1 MASNDG
7 VSSVTKKCAI
17 YRPARNN
24 ANSVFPDARNLFFVD
39 TVGWDDP
46 DANDDET
53 FKDIL
58 LFIKN
63 NNIANLKA
71 VVWTGKNIHIFQKA
85 QVTIGR
91 MVHKK
96 RHQFLDQFSIP
107 FRMVCPVLLQLVAQ

>member
-1 MASNDG
+1 MGSNDG

-71 VVWTGKNIHIFQKA
+71 VVWTGKNMTKNNQFIIRIF
-85 QVTIGR
+85 
-91 MVHKK
+91 
-96 RHQFLDQFSIP
+96 
-107 FRMVCPVLLQLVAQ
+107 

>member
-1 MASNDG
+1 MSWW
-7 VSSVTKKCAI
+7 
-17 YRPARNN
+17 
-24 ANSVFPDARNLFFVD
+24 PDLPDSRNLFFVD

-71 VVWTGKNIHIFQKA
+71 VVWTGKNTTKNNSIHDLDILRRFIWFFQCCL
-85 QVTIGR
+85 TSGR
-91 MVHKK
+91 M
-96 RHQFLDQFSIP
+96 P
-107 FRMVCPVLLQLVAQ
+107 F